1 MALASNQKDQLAKR
15 VKQEIEKLAPEL
27 TVSSVQNGADGQPE
41 LTVKSAGTVIALLAV
56 RRRTYKGFNIVAE
69 ISESAAEGL
78 PEHELWLAVDDSNT
92 LVQNAKLL
100 KAAFALGCSG
110 LKLIVTVAA
119 PVEADL
125 VEANV
130 SAELPNDARN
140 GFVGQ

>member
-1 MALASNQKDQLAKR
+1 MALASNQKEQLAKR

-27 TVSSVQNGADGQPE
+27 TVSSVQAGSDGQPE
-41 LTVKSAGTVIALLAV
+41 LTVKSNGTVIALLAV

-100 KAAFALGCSG
+100 KASFALGCSG
-110 LKLIVTVAA
+110 LKLIVTTAA